1 MSQAT
6 IIGRWRAAV
15 SQAARQTLGARWRGT
30 LAALEAA
37 RAEYSALHA
46 ASAVDVRAVRK
57 TAQRIHDL
65 EQLRTVLARELLVS
79 G

>member
-6 IIGRWRAAV
+6 VIRRWRAAV

-46 ASAVDVRAVRK
+46 AAAVDVRAVRK